1 MQPDELDKEIS
12 DKTNRS
18 CLLMVVCAIVL
29 GVLAAWLISKGMGV

>member
-1 MQPDELDKEIS
+1 MDDLDRDIS